1 MKKIILILL
10 VVVGLT
16 SCAGGQK
23 NEQPVPEVNKEQ
35 VVIDNILSRR
45 SIRSYKPEQINQE
58 QMDVIMNC
66 AINAPSA
73 MNKQSWVVKVVQNR
87 DLLQQMNKGFV
98 EHSKKSNP
106 EKDLTAMDKDDYS
119 IYYNAPTVIFVAR
132 EKGNLMS
139 EMDCGLLVQN
149 ILLSAEAMDI
159 GTCVLGGFPRYL
171 LEDAALLSTLELPET
186 HELSIAIAMGYKNQ
200 WPDAKPRD
208 PSKVSYIK

>member
-1 MKKIILILL
+1 MKKIILILF
-10 VVVGLT
+10 VAIGLA
-16 SCAGGQK
+16 SCSGGQK
-23 NEQPVPEVNKEQ
+23 SDQSTSEVNKEQ
-35 VVIDNILSRR
+35 IVIDNILSRR
-45 SIRSYKPEQINQE
+45 SIRAYKPEQIKQE

-73 MNKQSWVVKVVQNR
+73 MNKQSWQVKVVQNK
-87 DLLQQMNKGFV
+87 DLLQQMNNGFV
-98 EHSKKSNP
+98 AHSKKSNP
-106 EKDLTAMDKDDYS
+106 EKDLSSMDNPDYS

-159 GTCVLGGFPRYL
+159 GTCVLGGLPRYL
-171 LEDAALLSTLELPET
+171 LEDEALLSQLELPET

-200 WPDAKPRD
+200 RPEAKPRD
-208 PSKVSYIK
+208 PGKVSYIK